1 MDKQEWIKHCKWLN
15 TFRGK
20 ITTHNEAYKNFGGEE
35 YIYWKKKKNE
45 KKTKKNS

>member
-1 MDKQEWIKHCKWLN
+1 MDKQEWVKHCKWLN

-20 ITTHNEAYKNFGGEE
+20 IVTNNEINKDYVNQT
-35 YIYWKKKKNE
+35 KKKKNE

>member
-20 ITTHNEAYKNFGGEE
+20 IVNNENQEKTYKKH
-35 YIYWKKKKNE
+35 IKKNE
-45 KKTKKNS
+45 KKKKNS

>member
-20 ITTHNEAYKNFGGEE
+20 IVTNNEAYKDYGGQT
-35 YIYWKKKKNE
+35 KKKKNE